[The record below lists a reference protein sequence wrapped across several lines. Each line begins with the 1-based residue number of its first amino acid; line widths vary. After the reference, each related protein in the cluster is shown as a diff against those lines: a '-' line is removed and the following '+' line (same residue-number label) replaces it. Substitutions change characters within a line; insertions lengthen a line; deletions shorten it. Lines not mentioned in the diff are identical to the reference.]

1 MLMPQSRVCLSTVM
15 CMDAKI
21 NFDSNA
27 AYRQKKMFDMRDWS
41 QEDPRDRQAAK
52 ADLNYIGLDGTI
64 GCLGQCRGFNLG
76 LSNRGFSTTL
86 GWSIPASQQ
95 GIATLSEAASSK
107 P

>member
-1 MLMPQSRVCLSTVM
+1 M

-27 AYRQKKMFDMRDWS
+27 EYRQKKVFDMQDWT

-64 GCLGQCRGFNLG
+64 GCLGQCQTSQPAL
-76 LSNRGFSTTL
+76 LSV
-86 GWSIPASQQ
+86 I
-95 GIATLSEAASSK
+95 SK
-107 P
+107 CQIHI